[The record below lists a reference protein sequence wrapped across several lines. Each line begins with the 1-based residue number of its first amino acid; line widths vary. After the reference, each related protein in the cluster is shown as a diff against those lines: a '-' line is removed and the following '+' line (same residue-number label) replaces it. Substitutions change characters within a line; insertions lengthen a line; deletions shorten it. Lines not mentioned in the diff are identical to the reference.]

1 MIPYGRQDIQDSDIK
16 AVVEV
21 LNSDF
26 LTQGPAIP
34 RFEAC
39 VKNQCGARHAVAV
52 NSATSA
58 LHISMLALGVSS
70 GDFVWTSPITFVAS
84 SNAAL
89 YCGAQVDFVDIDPC
103 TYNMCSKALEHK
115 LAQAAQHNRLPK
127 VVIPVHLTGQ
137 SCDMQ
142 AIHELSLKYGFK
154 VVEDASHAI
163 GGSYQALPIGNCAYS
178 DITVFSFHPVKIITT
193 AEGGVALTNDDS
205 LATRLQLF
213 RNHGITR
220 DPNLMS
226 HDMHGPW
233 YYQQIELGYNYRIT
247 DIQAALGT
255 SQMTRLDA
263 YISRRHEIADR
274 YNHELADLPLTLPYQ
289 AEYSCSAYHLYVL
302 RLKLDFIA
310 PLTHRSVFENLR
322 ARGILVNLHYI
333 PVHTHPY
340 YQNLGFQNGDFPQAE
355 AYYSNAIS
363 IPMYAGLTAEDQ
375 STVINALQQILI
387 S

>member
-39 VKNQCGARHAVAV
+39 VKNHCGARHAVAA

-70 GDFVWTSPITFVAS
+70 GDYVWTSPITFVAS

-255 SQMTRLDA
+255 NQMTRLDA

-322 ARGILVNLHYI
+322 TRGILVNLHYI

-375 STVINALQQILI
+375 STVINALHRILT

>member
-39 VKNQCGARHAVAV
+39 VKNHCGARHAVAA

-70 GDFVWTSPITFVAS
+70 GDYVWTSPITFVAS

-103 TYNMCSKALEHK
+103 TYNMCSKALEQK

-142 AIHELSLKYGFK
+142 G
-154 VVEDASHAI
+154 
-163 GGSYQALPIGNCAYS
+163 
-178 DITVFSFHPVKIITT
+178 
-193 AEGGVALTNDDS
+193 
-205 LATRLQLF
+205 
-213 RNHGITR
+213 
-220 DPNLMS
+220 
-226 HDMHGPW
+226 
-233 YYQQIELGYNYRIT
+233 
-247 DIQAALGT
+247 
-255 SQMTRLDA
+255 
-263 YISRRHEIADR
+263 
-274 YNHELADLPLTLPYQ
+274 
-289 AEYSCSAYHLYVL
+289 
-302 RLKLDFIA
+302 
-310 PLTHRSVFENLR
+310 
-322 ARGILVNLHYI
+322 
-333 PVHTHPY
+333 
-340 YQNLGFQNGDFPQAE
+340 
-355 AYYSNAIS
+355 
-363 IPMYAGLTAEDQ
+363 
-375 STVINALQQILI
+375 
-387 S
+387 